1 MQTSPPA
8 AQHYKTC
15 SWKDRSKTASLG
27 VACVLPLR
35 ADSLA
40 PSPIVLGGQ
49 CRGPPH
55 ARHFGPVSHSSTR
68 QDHST
73 LSSCSSIPRI
83 LPTLMSMPPPPTP
96 DPQSPESS
104 LRLGRAGSRAPAIQQ
119 LLRPAR
125 ALCRSHPSS
134 FSTQSQCLRHDGHPT
149 LLRAAQKP
157 NWGTLGAC
165 LGNSERQEAK
175 DTGGAAVQH
184 SSCGSRGSQ
193 ERGRRQRHPRRV
205 CCRVGPQMRGGSGAG
220 GSADCI

>member
-1 MQTSPPA
+1 MPGATSCQTLWPREPLQHAAGPQYALLLQQHPQNPA
-8 AQHYKTC
+8 H
-15 SWKDRSKTASLG
+15 
-27 VACVLPLR
+27 
-35 ADSLA
+35 
-40 PSPIVLGGQ
+40 
-49 CRGPPH
+49 PH
-55 ARHFGPVSHSSTR
+55 VHA
-68 QDHST
+68 
-73 LSSCSSIPRI
+73 
-83 LPTLMSMPPPPTP
+83 PPPTP

-104 LRLGRAGSRAPAIQQ
+104 LRLGWAGSRAPAIQQ

-205 CCRVGPQMRGGSGAG
+205 CCRAGPQMRGGSGAG